1 MGSKKHES
9 KLNNIQKYETELKNS
24 LEKGLDEELIHKIEY
39 IKTKTKRYKNQI
51 KVTYMIKNY
60 YQSKLH
66 V

>member
-39 IKTKTKRYKNQI
+39 ITTKTKRYKNQI
-51 KVTYMIKNY
+51 NSMFRIFTTTY
-60 YQSKLH
+60 
-66 V
+66 